1 MSDHYPLPLQFKI
14 VYGGQ
19 AGADAAALEWAITHN
34 VDHGGWCPKGRKSET
49 GPIDPRFHLAETP
62 SSGYL
67 ERTEWNV
74 RDSDATVIFT
84 LDAKLEGGS
93 KKTAEFAAQLGKP
106 WLHFR
111 AGVHPKYLARFLLR
125 HSVQILNVAGK
136 RASAAPGIDELVHA
150 TLSAALSTAAIEARA
165 AST

>member
-1 MSDHYPLPLQFKI
+1 MSDHFPLPPKFKI
-14 VYGGQ
+14 VSGGQ
-19 AGADAAALEWAITHN
+19 AGADAAALDWALTN
-34 VDHGGWCPKGRKSET
+34 AVDHGGWCPKGRKSET
-49 GPIDPRFHLAETP
+49 GPIDPRFELTETP

-84 LDAKLEGGS
+84 LGAQLEGGS
-93 KKTAEFAAQLGKP
+93 KRTAEFAAQLGKP

-125 HSVQILNVAGK
+125 HAVQVLNVAGK
-136 RASAAPGIDELVHA
+136 RASAAPGIDELVRK
-150 TLSAALSTAAIEARA
+150 TLSAALSTSA
-165 AST
+165 